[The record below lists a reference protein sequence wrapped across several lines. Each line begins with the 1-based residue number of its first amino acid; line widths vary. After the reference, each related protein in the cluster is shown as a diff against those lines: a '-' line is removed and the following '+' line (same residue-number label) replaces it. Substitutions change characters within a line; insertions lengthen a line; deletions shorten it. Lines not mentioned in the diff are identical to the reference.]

1 LSHRLGPVRAGVHAS
16 HPRQRAQR
24 RAASSELRG
33 IRGCGRDDG

>member
-24 RAASSELRG
+24 RAANSELRG
-33 IRGCGRDDG
+33 IRVHGQ